1 MIQRI
6 QSVYLFLAALSFFGF
21 SYFAIKSD
29 NSLLQL
35 NGWLIEV
42 LAVGSIITIFLY
54 NGRKLQLFL
63 VRLMMAL
70 VMINIPLLF
79 LMQSAAEVAGSLSTY
94 FLIVSFILLFFAH
107 NGIDKD
113 EKLIKSLDR
122 LR

>member
-1 MIQRI
+1 
-6 QSVYLFLAALSFFGF
+6 
-21 SYFAIKSD
+21 
-29 NSLLQL
+29 
-35 NGWLIEV
+35 
-42 LAVGSIITIFLY
+42 
-54 NGRKLQLFL
+54 
-63 VRLMMAL
+63 MMAL

>member
-1 MIQRI
+1 
-6 QSVYLFLAALSFFGF
+6 
-21 SYFAIKSD
+21 
-29 NSLLQL
+29 
-35 NGWLIEV
+35 
-42 LAVGSIITIFLY
+42 
-54 NGRKLQLFL
+54 
-63 VRLMMAL
+63 
-70 VMINIPLLF
+70 MINIPLLF